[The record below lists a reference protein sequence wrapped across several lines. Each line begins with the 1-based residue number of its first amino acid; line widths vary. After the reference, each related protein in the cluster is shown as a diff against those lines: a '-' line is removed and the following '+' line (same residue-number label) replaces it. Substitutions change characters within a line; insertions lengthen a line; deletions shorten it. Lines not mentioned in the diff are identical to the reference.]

1 MQLDLAVARNEEG
14 DSEAAVELY
23 ESALATLEKV
33 KGEDHID
40 VAQTLVDLAIIHL
53 EHARNDVG
61 RPMLERALVIRETV
75 LGPDHE
81 DVDAIRGVLEDPT
94 FS

>member
-1 MQLDLAVARNEEG
+1 MLKL
-14 DSEAAVELY
+14 EAESAVELY
-23 ESALATLEKV
+23 EKALATLERER
-33 KGEDHID
+33 GPDHID

-61 RPMLERALVIRETV
+61 RPMLERALAIRESA

-81 DVDAIRGVLEDPT
+81 DVEAIRGVLEDPT
-94 FS
+94 FQG